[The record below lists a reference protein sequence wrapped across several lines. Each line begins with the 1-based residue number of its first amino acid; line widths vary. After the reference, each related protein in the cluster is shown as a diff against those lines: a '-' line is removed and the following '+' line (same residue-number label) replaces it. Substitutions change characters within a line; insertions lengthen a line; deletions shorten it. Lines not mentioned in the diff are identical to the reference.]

1 MGQIAGR
8 TPAPAPSPAIA
19 LLLARQPW
27 DGRTGL
33 HLALLYARCTTPRF
47 RTCETGIAA
56 AWQPLYGARNYQ
68 IPLQGF
74 CRGHQ
79 HLPSASEADSVPQGI
94 CPQPEGALEAE
105 LGVDPGGLA
114 PASGSV
120 AHSTDF
126 RKRSSHRTDGLPSL
140 LGSDGPVG
148 AHSSSKQVQLALPH
162 FEEGRALQGQR
173 SRYVGPSPC
182 LPKLGLPQFQRL
194 CTHAVS
200 ELHRGAGWPPSSH
213 GGLSP

>member
-1 MGQIAGR
+1 MPKRRVLGGHGVGQIAGR

-33 HLALLYARCTTPRF
+33 RLALLYARCTTPRF
-47 RTCETGIAA
+47 HTCETGIAA

-74 CRGHQ
+74 CRGHP
-79 HLPSASEADSVPQGI
+79 HLPRASEADSVPQRI
-94 CPQPEGALEAE
+94 CPWPEGARGAE

-120 AHSTDF
+120 THSADF
-126 RKRSSHRTDGLPSL
+126 RKSSSHGTDGLPSL
-140 LGSDGPVG
+140 SGSDGPVG
-148 AHSSSKQVQLALPH
+148 AHRASKQVQLALPH
-162 FEEGRALQGQR
+162 FEERRDLQGQR
-173 SRYVGPSPC
+173 SRYVGPPVFAQTRSPTIPEALYAC
-182 LPKLGLPQFQRL
+182 
-194 CTHAVS
+194 CI
-200 ELHRGAGWPPSSH
+200 
-213 GGLSP
+213 